1 MEAQQNETRK
11 IENLG
16 KDVSSHVR
24 LSEPEH
30 QRIRK
35 EQQITGKSIPW
46 LLKNAYF
53 KGPLCVPL
61 MGVEEQR
68 ALLVELRRIGNNIN
82 QIAKKINSGFREG
95 WNEEFNQLC
104 QQVSIVRQYIAG
116 IYGGR

>member
-1 MEAQQNETRK
+1 METQTTGIRK
-11 IENLG
+11 IESLG
-16 KDVSSHVR
+16 KDISSHVR
-24 LSEPEH
+24 LSESEY
-30 QRIRK
+30 QRITK
-35 EQQITGKSIPW
+35 EQKITGKSIPW

-53 KGPLCVPL
+53 KGPLCALL

-95 WNEEFNQLC
+95 WNDEFNQIRHEL
-104 QQVSIVRQYIAG
+104 SIVRQYIAG